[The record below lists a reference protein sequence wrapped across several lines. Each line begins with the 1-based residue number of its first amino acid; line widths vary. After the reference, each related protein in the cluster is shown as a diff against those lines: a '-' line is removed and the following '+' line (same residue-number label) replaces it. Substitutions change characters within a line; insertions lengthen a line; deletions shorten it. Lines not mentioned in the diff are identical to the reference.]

1 MEEYKSLLSKDGYIL
16 NKKKI
21 DSDLI
26 NKIKDD
32 LTVEPFKF
40 GVSFGIKEKNE
51 FFKVYRETEEYLIVP
66 KFYAL
71 EKLGKPEKNTEI
83 KGEEVKINFK
93 GELRESQKELIKQ
106 VLPKLEKDNGGLICL
121 GCGGGKC
128 LGKGTEILLYDGSKK
143 KVEDIIIGDL
153 LMGDDST
160 PRKVLSLARG
170 REMMYK
176 INETK
181 RGNYIVNESH
191 ILSLKYSKNINNND
205 NDILDISVKDY
216 LKLLN
221 NQDNKSI
228 FYNYKEDIYYDY
240 KDNIFYG
247 YRVPITFQKKD
258 IEIEPYLLGYWLGN
272 KQSQYSLIKIVS
284 INYKF
289 IKFLTKYNLLK
300 NKYIP
305 HHYKCNSRDIQL
317 KLLAGFIDSA
327 GYYYN
332 NCYTIIQKNE
342 KLLDDIIF
350 LSRSLGFCAFKKI
363 RSNYFLTTIYGNGIE
378 EIPVLNLIKKAKHK
392 VYTEDTL
399 NYEIKL
405 EKLQEDDYYGFEID
419 GNRRFVLGDFTVTH
433 NTVIALN
440 IASLFQVKTLI
451 VVHKGFLLNQWKE
464 RIEQFTDSPI
474 GIIQQNKID
483 IDGKHFVI
491 GMLQSIA
498 KDKYDSNI
506 FADFG
511 LVIFD
516 EAHHAPS
523 KYFSRAL
530 PLINCKKTLAL
541 SATPKRSD
549 KLEKVLHWYL
559 GPIIYQYNLE
569 ENKTVLTRIYK
580 YNLIHQKF
588 VEKKQR
594 FTGEVNRPGTITN
607 LITIGRRNRFII
619 DLVEELL
626 TEEGRKFIILSERVE
641 HLELLK
647 KRLDDRNLCTSGFY
661 IGGMKQKKLD
671 ESAQCQIIF
680 GTFQMAS
687 EALDIKGL
695 NTLIMATPRREI
707 EQTIGRIT
715 RDPNSKIR
723 PVVIDVLDNLESF
736 IRQGYYRR
744 NFYRK
749 NGYQI
754 MFAEVEDNNIIKE
767 NDITIVH
774 DVCETTVSKINN
786 EDIDFIDDE

>member
-21 DSDLI
+21 GSELI
-26 NKIKDD
+26 NKIKDE

-51 FFKVYRETEEYLIVP
+51 FFKVFRETDEYLIVP

-93 GELRESQKELIKQ
+93 GELRDSQKELINQ

-160 PRKVLSLARG
+160 PRQVLSLARG

-176 INETK
+176 INGT
-181 RGNYIVNESH
+181 NDCDYIVNESH
-191 ILSLKYSKNINNND
+191 ILSLKYSKYINNND
-205 NDILDISVKDY
+205 VLDISVKDY
-216 LKLLN
+216 LNILN

-228 FYNYKEDIYYDY
+228 FYNYKEDIFYDY

-247 YRVPITFQKKD
+247 YRVPITFQEKD
-258 IEIEPYLLGYWLGN
+258 IEVEPYLLGYWLGN
-272 KQSQYSLIKIVS
+272 KQSKYSLIKIVG

-317 KLLAGFIDSA
+317 KLLAGIIDST

-332 NCYTIIQKNE
+332 YCYTIIQKNE

-363 RSNYFLTTIYGNGIE
+363 RNNYFLTTIYGNGIE

-474 GIIQQNKID
+474 GIIQQNKVD

-549 KLEKVLHWYL
+549 KLEKVLHWYF

-580 YNLIHQKF
+580 YNLIHEKF

-607 LITIGRRNRFII
+607 LVTIGRRNRFII

-626 TEEGRKFIILSERVE
+626 IEEGRKFIILSERVE

-671 ESAQCQIIF
+671 ETSQCQIIF

-723 PVVIDVLDNLESF
+723 PIVIDVLDNLESF

-774 DVCETTVSKINN
+774 DVCETTVSKVNN

>member
-16 NKKKI
+16 NKNKI
-21 DSDLI
+21 PNDLI
-26 NKIKDD
+26 NKIKDE

-51 FFKVYRETEEYLIVP
+51 IFKVYRETDEYLIVP

-160 PRKVLSLARG
+160 PRQVLSLARG

-176 INETK
+176 INGPN
-181 RGNYIVNESH
+181 RDSYIVNESH
-191 ILSLKYSKNINNND
+191 ILSLKYSKNINN

-272 KQSQYSLIKIVS
+272 KQSKYSLIKIVG

-305 HHYKCNSRDIQL
+305 PHYKCNSRDIQL
-317 KLLAGFIDSA
+317 KLLAGFIDSD

-419 GNRRFVLGDFTVTH
+419 SNRRFVLGDFTVSH

-474 GIIQQNKID
+474 GIIQQNKVD

-549 KLEKVLHWYL
+549 KLEKVLHWYF

-671 ESAQCQIIF
+671 ETSQCQIIF

-774 DVCETTVSKINN
+774 DVCETTVSKVNN

>member
-1 MEEYKSLLSKDGYIL
+1 MEEYKSLLS
-16 NKKKI
+16 
-21 DSDLI
+21 
-26 NKIKDD
+26 KDD

-51 FFKVYRETEEYLIVP
+51 IFKVYRETDENLIVP

-170 REMMYK
+170 REIMYK
-176 INETK
+176 INEIK
-181 RGNYIVNESH
+181 GGNYIVNESH

-205 NDILDISVKDY
+205 ILDISVKDY
-216 LKLLN
+216 LELLN
-221 NQDNKSI
+221 NQDEKS
-228 FYNYKEDIYYDY
+228 
-240 KDNIFYG
+240 IFYG

-272 KQSQYSLIKIVS
+272 KYSECSLIKIFS

-317 KLLAGFIDSA
+317 KLLAGFIDSN

-332 NCYTIIQKNE
+332 YSYTIIQKNE

-363 RSNYFLTTIYGNGIE
+363 QNNYFLTTIYGKGTE

-405 EKLQEDDYYGFEID
+405 EKLQEDEYYGFEID

-474 GIIQQNKID
+474 GIIQQNKVD

-498 KDKYDSNI
+498 KDKYDSDI

-549 KLEKVLHWYL
+549 KLEKVLHWYF

-580 YNLIHQKF
+580 YNLIHEKF

-607 LITIGRRNRFII
+607 LVTIGRRNRFII

-671 ESAQCQIIF
+671 ETSQCQIIF

-774 DVCETTVSKINN
+774 DVCETTVSKVNN

>member
-21 DSDLI
+21 GNELI

-51 FFKVYRETEEYLIVP
+51 IFKVFRETEEHLIVP

-71 EKLGKPEKNTEI
+71 EKLGKPDKNTEI

-170 REMMYK
+170 KEMMYK
-176 INETK
+176 INGPN
-181 RGNYIVNESH
+181 RDGYIVNESH

-205 NDILDISVKDY
+205 ILDISIKDY

-221 NQDNKSI
+221 NQDKKN
-228 FYNYKEDIYYDY
+228 N
-240 KDNIFYG
+240 FYG

-305 HHYKCNSRDIQL
+305 HYYKCNSRDIQL
-317 KLLAGFIDSA
+317 KLLAGFIDST

-363 RSNYFLTTIYGNGIE
+363 INNYFLTTIYGKGIE

-498 KDKYDSNI
+498 KDKYDSDI

-549 KLEKVLHWYL
+549 KLEKVLHWYF

-671 ESAQCQIIF
+671 ETSQCQIIF

>member
-51 FFKVYRETEEYLIVP
+51 FFKVFRETDNYLIVP

-205 NDILDISVKDY
+205 ILDISVKDY

-221 NQDNKSI
+221 NQDKKSI

-363 RSNYFLTTIYGNGIE
+363 INNYFLTTIYGNGIE

-474 GIIQQNKID
+474 GIIQQNKVD

-498 KDKYDSNI
+498 KEKYDSDI

-549 KLEKVLHWYL
+549 KLEKVLHWYF

-671 ESAQCQIIF
+671 ETSQCQIIF

-774 DVCETTVSKINN
+774 DVCETTVSKVNN

>member
-160 PRKVLSLARG
+160 PRQVLSLARG

-176 INETK
+176 INGPN
-181 RGNYIVNESH
+181 RDGYIVNESH
-191 ILSLKYSKNINNND
+191 ILSLKYSKNINN

-258 IEIEPYLLGYWLGN
+258 IEVEPYLLGYWLGN

-317 KLLAGFIDSA
+317 KLLAGFIDST

-363 RSNYFLTTIYGNGIE
+363 INNYFLTTIYGKGIE

-549 KLEKVLHWYL
+549 KLEKVLHWYF

-607 LITIGRRNRFII
+607 LVTIGRRNRFII

-671 ESAQCQIIF
+671 ETSQCQIIF

>member
-51 FFKVYRETEEYLIVP
+51 FFKVFRETDNYLIVP

-83 KGEEVKINFK
+83 KGEEVKIKFK
-93 GELRESQKELIKQ
+93 GELRDTQKELINQ

-128 LGKGTEILLYDGSKK
+128 LGKGTEILLYNGSKK

-160 PRKVLSLARG
+160 PRQVLSLARG

-176 INETK
+176 INGTNEC
-181 RGNYIVNESH
+181 NYIVNESH

-205 NDILDISVKDY
+205 ILDISVKDY
-216 LKLLN
+216 LNILN

-228 FYNYKEDIYYDY
+228 FYNYKEDIFYDY

-247 YRVPITFQKKD
+247 YRVPIIFQKKD
-258 IEIEPYLLGYWLGN
+258 IEVEPYLLGYWLGN
-272 KQSQYSLIKIVS
+272 KQSKYSLIKIVG

-300 NKYIP
+300 DKYIP

-317 KLLAGFIDSA
+317 KLLAGFIDST

-332 NCYTIIQKNE
+332 YCYTIIQKNE

-363 RSNYFLTTIYGNGIE
+363 RNNYFLTTIYGNGIE

-474 GIIQQNKID
+474 GIIQQNKVD

-498 KDKYDSNI
+498 KEKYDSDI

-549 KLEKVLHWYL
+549 KLEKVLHWYF

-580 YNLIHQKF
+580 YNLIHEKF

-671 ESAQCQIIF
+671 ETSQCQIIF

-774 DVCETTVSKINN
+774 DVCETTVSKVNN

>member
-1 MEEYKSLLSKDGYIL
+1 MKEYKSLLSKDGYIL

-21 DSDLI
+21 EPDLI
-26 NKIKDD
+26 NIIKDE

-40 GVSFGIKEKNE
+40 GVSFGVKEKNE
-51 FFKVYRETEEYLIVP
+51 FFKVFRETDEYLIVP

-160 PRKVLSLARG
+160 PRQVLSLARG

-181 RGNYIVNESH
+181 GGNYIVNESH

-205 NDILDISVKDY
+205 ILDISVKDY
-216 LKLLN
+216 LKLIN

-258 IEIEPYLLGYWLGN
+258 IEVEPYLLGYWLGN
-272 KQSQYSLIKIVS
+272 KQSKYSLIKIVG

-289 IKFLTKYNLLK
+289 IKFLTNYNLLK

-317 KLLAGFIDSA
+317 KLLAGFIDST

-332 NCYTIIQKNE
+332 YCYTIIQKNE

-363 RSNYFLTTIYGNGIE
+363 RTNYFLTTIYGNGIE

-451 VVHKGFLLNQWKE
+451 IVHKGFLLNQWKE

-474 GIIQQNKID
+474 GIIQQNKVD

-549 KLEKVLHWYL
+549 KLEKVLHWYF

-580 YNLIHQKF
+580 YNLIHEKF

-607 LITIGRRNRFII
+607 LVTIGRRNRFII

-671 ESAQCQIIF
+671 ETSQCQIIF

-723 PVVIDVLDNLESF
+723 PVVIDILDNLESF

-774 DVCETTVSKINN
+774 DVCETTVSKVNN

>member
-93 GELRESQKELIKQ
+93 GELRDTQKELINQ

-160 PRKVLSLARG
+160 PRQVLSLARG

-176 INETK
+176 IN
-181 RGNYIVNESH
+181 GPNSDSYIVNESH

-258 IEIEPYLLGYWLGN
+258 IEVEPYLLGYWLGN

-317 KLLAGFIDSA
+317 KLLAGFIDST

-474 GIIQQNKID
+474 GIIQQNKVD

-607 LITIGRRNRFII
+607 LVTIGRRNRFII

>member
-1 MEEYKSLLSKDGYIL
+1 MAEYKSLLSKDGYIL

-21 DSDLI
+21 GSELI
-26 NKIKDD
+26 NKIKDE

-51 FFKVYRETEEYLIVP
+51 FFKVFRETDEYLIVP

-93 GELRESQKELIKQ
+93 GELRESQKELINQ

-160 PRKVLSLARG
+160 PRQVLSLARG

-176 INETK
+176 INGTNECY
-181 RGNYIVNESH
+181 YIVNESH
-191 ILSLKYSKNINNND
+191 ILSLKYSKYIND
-205 NDILDISVKDY
+205 NDVLDISVKDY
-216 LKLLN
+216 LKILN

-228 FYNYKEDIYYDY
+228 FYNYKEDICYNY

-247 YRVPITFQKKD
+247 YRVPITFQEKD
-258 IEIEPYLLGYWLGN
+258 IEVEPYLLGYWLGN
-272 KQSQYSLIKIVS
+272 KQSKYSLIKIVG

-289 IKFLTKYNLLK
+289 IKFLTNYNLLK

-317 KLLAGFIDSA
+317 KLLAGFIDST

-332 NCYTIIQKNE
+332 YSYTIIQKNE
-342 KLLDDIIF
+342 NLLDDIIF

-363 RSNYFLTTIYGNGIE
+363 RNNYFLTTIYGNGIE

-392 VYTEDTL
+392 VYTENTL

-419 GNRRFVLGDFTVTH
+419 GNRRFVLGDFTVSH

-474 GIIQQNKID
+474 GIIQQNKVD

-498 KDKYDSNI
+498 KEKYDSNI

-549 KLEKVLHWYL
+549 KLEKVLHWYF

-607 LITIGRRNRFII
+607 LVTIGRRNRFII

-671 ESAQCQIIF
+671 ETSQCQIIF

-723 PVVIDVLDNLESF
+723 PIVIDVLDNLESF

-774 DVCETTVSKINN
+774 DVCETTVSKVNN

>member
-1 MEEYKSLLSKDGYIL
+1 MKEYKSLLSKDGYIL
-16 NKKKI
+16 SKKKI
-21 DSDLI
+21 DLDLI
-26 NKIKDD
+26 NIIKDE

-40 GVSFGIKEKNE
+40 GVSFGVKEKNE
-51 FFKVYRETEEYLIVP
+51 FFKVFRETDEYLIVP

-160 PRKVLSLARG
+160 PRQVLSLARG

-181 RGNYIVNESH
+181 GGNYIVNESH

-205 NDILDISVKDY
+205 ILDISVKDY
-216 LKLLN
+216 LNILN

-258 IEIEPYLLGYWLGN
+258 IEVEPYLLGYWLGN
-272 KQSQYSLIKIVS
+272 KQSKYSLIKIVG

-289 IKFLTKYNLLK
+289 IKFLTNYNLLK

-317 KLLAGFIDSA
+317 KLLAGFIDST

-332 NCYTIIQKNE
+332 YCYTIIQKNE

-363 RSNYFLTTIYGNGIE
+363 RNNYFLTTIYGKGIE

-392 VYTEDTL
+392 VYNEDTL

-474 GIIQQNKID
+474 GIIQQNKVD

-498 KDKYDSNI
+498 KDKYDANI

-549 KLEKVLHWYL
+549 KLEKVLHWYF

-580 YNLIHQKF
+580 YNLIHEKF

-607 LITIGRRNRFII
+607 LVTIGRRNRFII

-671 ESAQCQIIF
+671 ETSQCQIIF

-774 DVCETTVSKINN
+774 DVCETTVSKVNN

>member
-1 MEEYKSLLSKDGYIL
+1 MKEYKSLLSKDGYIL
-16 NKKKI
+16 SKKKI
-21 DSDLI
+21 DLDLI
-26 NKIKDD
+26 NIIKDE

-40 GVSFGIKEKNE
+40 GVSFGVKEKNE
-51 FFKVYRETEEYLIVP
+51 FFKVFRETDEYLIVP

-160 PRKVLSLARG
+160 PRQVLSLARG

-181 RGNYIVNESH
+181 GGNYIVNESH

-205 NDILDISVKDY
+205 ILDISVKDY
-216 LKLLN
+216 LNILN

-258 IEIEPYLLGYWLGN
+258 IEVEPYLLGYWLGN
-272 KQSQYSLIKIVS
+272 KQSKYSLIKIIG

-289 IKFLTKYNLLK
+289 IKFLTNYNLLK

-317 KLLAGFIDSA
+317 KLLAGFIDST

-332 NCYTIIQKNE
+332 YCYTIIQKNE

-363 RSNYFLTTIYGNGIE
+363 RTNYFLTTIYGNGIE

-474 GIIQQNKID
+474 GIIQQNKVD

-549 KLEKVLHWYL
+549 KLEKVLHWYF

-580 YNLIHQKF
+580 YNLIHEKF

-607 LITIGRRNRFII
+607 LVTIGRRNRFII

-671 ESAQCQIIF
+671 ETSQCQIIF

-723 PVVIDVLDNLESF
+723 PVVIDILDNLESF

-774 DVCETTVSKINN
+774 DVCETTVSKVNN

>member
-21 DSDLI
+21 DPNLI

-51 FFKVYRETEEYLIVP
+51 FFKVFRETDEYLIIP
-66 KFYAL
+66 KFYGL
-71 EKLGKPEKNTEI
+71 EKLGKPEKNKEI

-93 GELRESQKELIKQ
+93 GELRESQKELINQ

-128 LGKGTEILLYDGSKK
+128 LGKGTEILLYNGSKK

-181 RGNYIVNESH
+181 GGNYIVNESH

-205 NDILDISVKDY
+205 ILDISVKDY

-221 NQDNKSI
+221 NQDKKSI
-228 FYNYKEDIYYDY
+228 FYNYKEDIFYDY
-240 KDNIFYG
+240 KDDIFYG
-247 YRVPITFQKKD
+247 YRVPIIFQKKN
-258 IEIEPYLLGYWLGN
+258 IEVEPYLLGYWLGN
-272 KQSQYSLIKIVS
+272 KHSECSLKKIFN

-289 IKFLTKYNLLK
+289 INFLTKYNLLK

-317 KLLAGFIDSA
+317 KLLAGLIDSD

-332 NCYTIIQKNE
+332 YSYTIIQKNE

-363 RSNYFLTTIYGNGIE
+363 QNNYFLTIIYGKGID

-405 EKLQEDDYYGFEID
+405 EKLQEDEYYGFEID

-440 IASLFQVKTLI
+440 IASLLQVKTLI
-451 VVHKGFLLNQWKE
+451 IVHKGFLLNQWKE

-474 GIIQQNKID
+474 GIIQQNKVD

-498 KDKYDSNI
+498 KEKYDSDI

-549 KLEKVLHWYL
+549 KLEKVLHWYF

-580 YNLIHQKF
+580 YNLIHEKF

-671 ESAQCQIIF
+671 ETSQCQIIF

-723 PVVIDVLDNLESF
+723 PIVIDVLDNLESF

-774 DVCETTVSKINN
+774 DVCETTVSKVNN